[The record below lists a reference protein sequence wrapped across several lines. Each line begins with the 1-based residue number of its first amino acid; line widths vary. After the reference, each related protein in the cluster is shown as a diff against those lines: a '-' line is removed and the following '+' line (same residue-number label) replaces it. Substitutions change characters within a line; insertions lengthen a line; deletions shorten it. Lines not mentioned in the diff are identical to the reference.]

1 MKIAYRMR
9 DGGAWPSAPAR
20 KEHARQ
26 CILGASAPP
35 RVCNPRDR
43 WRSRRRRECGGCSGG
58 GELAELLQ
66 DGVDLL
72 ESGEDLVS
80 HLASGQ
86 HDLARD
92 KDEEHDLG
100 LHHPVD
106 EAWEELGFIGRVVR
120 VLVREAL
127 EPDGELDIARADH
140 VLDLEVGEARRKIQ
154 LLDDPRELARR
165 LPRLLLA
172 LCARDDHLARL
183 EDERCCLW
191 VPDPHDDGG
200 EALRVVLGVAGVH
213 RDGLQVEGDAE
224 VARGDDVLEDWS
236 DAGEAGGRLVGGL
249 VGRLGGRV
257 GRHQR
262 GGGRRCASRR
272 PSEHGGH

>member
-1 MKIAYRMR
+1 MPLMHPTHTLCWRP
-9 DGGAWPSAPAR
+9 GGEVVERSLTVCETAAR
-20 KEHARQ
+20 GRTPPPGKSTRA
-26 CILGASAPP
+26 ILGVSAPP
-35 RVCNPRDR
+35 RVCNPRDQ
-43 WRSRRRRECGGCSGG
+43 WRDQWQSRRRRECGGCSGG

-106 EAWEELGFIGRVVR
+106 EAWEELGLIRRVVG

-127 EPDGELDIARADH
+127 EPDRELDVARADH

-172 LCARDDHLARL
+172 LCARDDHLA
-183 EDERCCLW
+183 
-191 VPDPHDDGG
+191 
-200 EALRVVLGVAGVH
+200 
-213 RDGLQVEGDAE
+213 
-224 VARGDDVLEDWS
+224 
-236 DAGEAGGRLVGGL
+236 
-249 VGRLGGRV
+249 
-257 GRHQR
+257 
-262 GGGRRCASRR
+262 
-272 PSEHGGH
+272 